1 MENSLNVQANIS
13 TGTLLAEIMR
23 LPPRETE
30 NFLFEVQ
37 KNIKTKL
44 ENEFQ
49 EKINSYKKFVGICYK
64 VRLKPYYQRFPKMY
78 KYYKVINEHSS
89 SENCVSTLTFTEYPI
104 YWFDYQSSLSTMPQ
118 RGDFI
123 LGEYDFEG
131 IHIEE
136 KSVVP
141 LEQKNIEIITEKEY
155 NEAMNL
161 YISRLQEMKWP
172 HSHYRFGGKLP
183 QDSDWETKEDE

>member
-1 MENSLNVQANIS
+1 MENSSNIQANIS

-23 LPPRETE
+23 RSPRETE

-44 ENEFQ
+44 ENELQ

-64 VRLKPYYQRFPKMY
+64 VRLKPYYQRFPRMY

-89 SENCVSTLTFTEYPI
+89 SEIYVSTLTFTEYPI
-104 YWFDYQSSLSTMPQ
+104 YWFNYQSSLSA
-118 RGDFI
+118 GDFI

-136 KSVVP
+136 KLVTS
-141 LEQKNIEIITEKEY
+141 LEQKNIEIITEEEY

-172 HSHYRFGGKLP
+172 HNHYRFSGKLP
-183 QDSDWETKEDE
+183 QDLDWETKEDE

>member
-1 MENSLNVQANIS
+1 MINTNTETDIVSI
-13 TGTLLAEIMR
+13 IMT
-23 LPPRETE
+23 LPPQEAKK
-30 NFLFEVQ
+30 FLFKIQTEL
-37 KNIKTKL
+37 KTKI
-44 ENEFQ
+44 ENELQ

-64 VRLKPYYQRFPKMY
+64 IRRKPFYQRFPKMHQ
-78 KYYKVINEHSS
+78 YYKVINEHSL

-104 YWFDYQSSLSTMPQ
+104 YWFDYQSSLSAIYQ

-136 KSVVP
+136 RPVTP
-141 LEQKNIEIITEKEY
+141 LEQKNIEIITEEEY
-155 NEAMNL
+155 NEAMSL

-172 HSHYRFGGKLP
+172 HNHYRFGGKLP
-183 QDSDWETKEDE
+183 QDPDWETKEDE